1 MPGRLIVTPF
11 NTDTLMGQDCP
22 LDVKEPLIT
31 SYNLPP
37 KSFVSIIKQGPT
49 AHELCV
55 GYWGYSPQWLKVL
68 ENSPYSAR
76 VESLGE
82 KTMFKDALQYRCLIP
97 VSGYY
102 EWQQYTRHKRPF
114 AVRRPENR
122 IFLLAGIM
130 THYATSP
137 LTGYDTFALL
147 TLPSNQM
154 ISNIAQ
160 RMPVVIPRE
169 EATLWLQPDG
179 DTERFLKAPDN
190 DYLDY
195 YPVAPLV
202 NNPANHSR
210 AVAEP
215 SGHRFRYSNRQD
227 SA

>member
-11 NTDTLMGQDCP
+11 NTDTLLDDP
-22 LDVKEPLIT
+22 LVVRQPLIT

-37 KSFVSIIKQGPT
+37 RGFVSVIRQGVVEI
-49 AHELCV
+49 ELCE

-76 VESLGE
+76 VESLNE
-82 KTMFKDALQYRCLIP
+82 KAMFKDALRSRCLIP

-114 AVRRPENR
+114 AIRRPENR
-122 IFLLAGIM
+122 TFLLAGIM
-130 THYATSP
+130 TRYATSEA
-137 LTGYDTFALL
+137 TGYDTFALL

-154 ISNIAQ
+154 IGNISE
-160 RMPVVIPRE
+160 RMPVIIPK
-169 EATLWLQPDG
+169 EAAADWLNPESDPQPY
-179 DTERFLKAPDN
+179 LQVPDN

-202 NNPANHSR
+202 NNPINRSR
-210 AVAEP
+210 MVAEP
-215 SGHRFRYSNRQD
+215 SGHRFRYSND
-227 SA
+227 A

>member
-11 NTDTLMGQDCP
+11 NTDTLLDEP
-22 LDVKEPLIT
+22 LVVRQPLIT

-37 KSFVSIIKQGPT
+37 RGFVSVIRRGIVDI
-49 AHELCV
+49 ELCE

-76 VESLGE
+76 VESLNE
-82 KTMFKDALQYRCLIP
+82 KAMFKDALQSRCLIP

-122 IFLLAGIM
+122 TFLLAGIM
-130 THYATSP
+130 TRYATSKA
-137 LTGYDTFALL
+137 TGYDTFALL
-147 TLPSNQM
+147 TLPSNPM
-154 ISNIAQ
+154 ISNISE
-160 RMPVVIPRE
+160 RMPVIIPRDDAE
-169 EATLWLQPDG
+169 DWLNPDA
-179 DTERFLKAPDN
+179 DPSEYLRAPDN

-202 NNPANHSR
+202 NNPVNRSR
-210 AVAEP
+210 IVAEP
-215 SGHRFRYSNRQD
+215 SGHRFRYSSD
-227 SA
+227 T

>member
-11 NTDTLMGQDCP
+11 NTDTLLNEP
-22 LDVKEPLIT
+22 LVIRQPLIT

-37 KSFVSIIKQGPT
+37 KGFVSIIKQGIVDK
-49 AHELCV
+49 ELCE

-68 ENSPYSAR
+68 DNSPYSAR
-76 VESLGE
+76 VESLDE
-82 KTMFKDALQYRCLIP
+82 KAMFKDALQTRCLVP

-122 IFLLAGIM
+122 TFLLAGIM
-130 THYATSP
+130 TRYATSEA
-137 LTGYDTFALL
+137 TGYDTFALL

-154 ISNIAQ
+154 IGNIAA
-160 RMPVVIPRE
+160 RMPVIIPRE
-169 EATLWLQPDG
+169 EADTWLDPKTDP
-179 DTERFLKAPDN
+179 TPYLVAADN

-202 NNPANHSR
+202 NNPVNRSR
-210 AVAEP
+210 IVSEP
-215 SGHRFRYSNRQD
+215 SGHRFRYTNES
-227 SA
+227 

>member
-11 NTDTLMGQDCP
+11 NTDTLLSEP
-22 LDVKEPLIT
+22 LLVRQPLIT

-37 KSFVSIIKQGPT
+37 KSFVSIIRKGIVDI
-49 AHELCV
+49 ELCE

-68 ENSPYSAR
+68 DNSPYSAR

-82 KTMFKDALQYRCLIP
+82 KAMFKDALQTRCLIP

-114 AVRRPENR
+114 AIRRPENR
-122 IFLLAGIM
+122 TFLLAGIL

-137 LTGYDTFALL
+137 ATGYDTFAIL

-154 ISNIAQ
+154 IGNIST
-160 RMPVVIPRE
+160 RMPAIIPRE
-169 EATLWLQPDG
+169 YATNWLTPTSDPMLYLAAA
-179 DTERFLKAPDN
+179 EN

-210 AVAEP
+210 TVAEP
-215 SGHRFRYSNRQD
+215 CGRRFRFTHEP
-227 SA
+227 

>member
-11 NTDTLMGQDCP
+11 NTDTLLDEP
-22 LDVKEPLIT
+22 LVVRQPLIT

-37 KSFVSIIKQGPT
+37 RGFVSVIRQGVVDI
-49 AHELCV
+49 ELCE

-76 VESLGE
+76 VESLNE
-82 KTMFKDALQYRCLIP
+82 KAMFKDALRSRCLIP

-114 AVRRPENR
+114 AIRRPENR
-122 IFLLAGIM
+122 TFLLAGIM
-130 THYATSP
+130 TRYATSEA
-137 LTGYDTFALL
+137 TGYDTFALL

-154 ISNIAQ
+154 IGNISE
-160 RMPVVIPRE
+160 RMPVIIPK
-169 EATLWLQPDG
+169 EAAADWLNPESDPQPY
-179 DTERFLKAPDN
+179 LQVPDN

-202 NNPANHSR
+202 NNPVNRSR
-210 AVAEP
+210 MVAEP
-215 SGHRFRYSNRQD
+215 SGHRFRYSSD
-227 SA
+227 A

>member
-11 NTDTLMGQDCP
+11 NTDTLLDEP
-22 LDVKEPLIT
+22 LVVRQPLIT

-37 KSFVSIIKQGPT
+37 RGFVSVIRQGVVDI
-49 AHELCV
+49 ELCE

-76 VESLGE
+76 VESLNE
-82 KTMFKDALQYRCLIP
+82 KAMFKDALKSRCLIP

-114 AVRRPENR
+114 AIRRSENR
-122 IFLLAGIM
+122 TFLLAGIM
-130 THYATSP
+130 TRYATSEA
-137 LTGYDTFALL
+137 TGYDTFALL

-154 ISNIAQ
+154 IGNISE
-160 RMPVVIPRE
+160 RMPVVIAK
-169 EATLWLQPDG
+169 EAAADWLTPESDPQPY
-179 DTERFLKAPDN
+179 LQVPDN

-202 NNPANHSR
+202 NNPVNRSR
-210 AVAEP
+210 MVAEP
-215 SGHRFRYSNRQD
+215 SGHRFRYSND
-227 SA
+227 T